1 MQENINLWNNREVH
15 EKLTQYIF
23 IYNDPSIGFKKKNIL
38 VLLQGG
44 STFIKNLQMKS
55 CQPFNRQ

>member
-1 MQENINLWNNREVH
+1 MRKIEPVP
-15 EKLTQYIF
+15 F
-23 IYNDPSIGFKKKNIL
+23 IHKCVMIGFKKKNIFE
-38 VLLQGG
+38 LLQGG